1 MEARSG
7 TVSSNPVPS
16 NPVQKD
22 RRWWILAVLCLSV
35 LLVVVDNTIVNVAL
49 PTISRDLH
57 ASTSALQWVVDGYTL
72 SFAGLLL
79 LGGNLGDRL
88 GRRRFL
94 QLGLLLFAVFSVGA
108 ALSQSTG
115 ELIAA
120 RALMGAAAALVY
132 PATLA
137 ILNNVFTVA
146 RERAIA
152 IGVWSA
158 VSGIAVAI
166 GPVSGGTLLRHF
178 SWSSVFYVSVPV
190 AVIALVLGRVLLP
203 ESRDPHAGRFDPLGA
218 LLSATGIALLTW
230 SIIEAPQHGWGSVV
244 TFGGITGALALL
256 AVFAWWQVRRPDPM
270 LDVRL
275 FRNPRF
281 SAASAAVAL
290 SFFGLF
296 GFIFMITQYFQIL
309 RGYDPLGAGLATL
322 PFAFV
327 TAGFSPI
334 AMLLMR
340 RFGTKI
346 VVAAGLATMSAGFA
360 VAATTA
366 VTTPYWGRVII
377 SMALMAA
384 GLGLTTGPATDAIMG
399 AVPRGKAGAG
409 SAVNDTTREVGGT
422 LGVAIVGSVLN
433 SAYGSHVLSGLTA
446 LGAPAAAGHLAGQS
460 VVAGMNVA
468 ARFPAP
474 VRDAA
479 TDAVRSAFMIG
490 IHRGSLVAAG
500 VTLAAAMVA
509 LAFVPARAAAESA
522 STSTEL
528 PADLAD
534 AAVSAEAVSA
544 GAANGRAAVAAVSA
558 AER

>member
-1 MEARSG
+1 
-7 TVSSNPVPS
+7 VSSSTGPS
-16 NPVQKD
+16 SLGQPD

-57 ASTSALQWVVDGYTL
+57 ASTSALQWVVDAYTL

-120 RALMGAAAALVY
+120 RALMGGAAALVY

-158 VSGIAVAI
+158 VSGLAVAV
-166 GPVSGGTLLRHF
+166 GPVSGGALLRHF

-190 AVIALVLGRVLLP
+190 AVIALVLGRLLLP
-203 ESRDPHAGRFDPLGA
+203 ESRDPDAGRFDPLGA
-218 LLSATGIALLTW
+218 LLSAAGIALLTW
-230 SIIEAPQHGWGSVV
+230 SIIEAPQHGWASFV
-244 TFGGITGALALL
+244 TVGGITGSLALL
-256 AVFAWWQVRRPDPM
+256 AAFAWWQVRRPDPM

-281 SAASAAVAL
+281 SAASVAIAL

-327 TAGFSPI
+327 TAGFSPV

-340 RFGTKI
+340 RVGTKL
-346 VVAAGLATMSAGFA
+346 VVAAGLVTMSAGFA
-360 VAATTA
+360 VAATTG
-366 VTTPYWGRVII
+366 VTTPYWGKVVIA
-377 SMALMAA
+377 MALMAA

-479 TDAVRSAFMIG
+479 LAAVRSAFMTG
-490 IHRGSLVAAG
+490 LHRGSLVAAG
-500 VTLAAAMVA
+500 TTLAGALVA

-528 PADLAD
+528 PAGLA
-534 AAVSAEAVSA
+534 AGLAEAA
-544 GAANGRAAVAAVSA
+544 DGQAVVAPVPAT
-558 AER
+558 ER